1 MGDPQGDLRP
11 GTPILVGFFTEIS
24 KKWVLDSK
32 TPLVEPPNPPP
43 VRATVGEVRYSIEID
58 VGGGGRVNF
67 TKPDFEENF
76 SRKWAPRIRNRAHIS
91 QNLSGQKIVQ
101 FSRLTPPLH
110 GRSPKMQIRTLFNLF
125 S

>member
-1 MGDPQGDLRP
+1 M
-11 GTPILVGFFTEIS
+11 
-24 KKWVLDSK
+24 
-32 TPLVEPPNPPP
+32 
-43 VRATVGEVRYSIEID
+43 
-58 VGGGGRVNF
+58 VNF

-110 GRSPKMQIRTLFNLF
+110 GRSPKMQIRTLFNLPSF
-125 S
+125 TPPVRATVGEVRYSIEIDVGGE